1 MEVDTTKLA
10 TFLVGI
16 LGLII
21 LPLGFI
27 WSVNTVF
34 QLNIEYTLWNWLGV
48 AFLQLYLQL
57 IIKAS
62 TLHTIPKK

>member
-27 WSVNTVF
+27 WSVNAVF

-62 TLHTIPKK
+62 TLQTKTEK

>member
-16 LGLII
+16 FGLII

-27 WSVNTVF
+27 WSVNNVF
-34 QLNIEYTLWNWLGV
+34 QLNIEFTFWNWLGV

-62 TLHTIPKK
+62 TIHTVTKK

>member
-1 MEVDTTKLA
+1 MEIDTTKLA
-10 TFLVGI
+10 TFLAGI

-34 QLNIEYTLWNWLGV
+34 QLNIEYTLWNWLGI

-62 TLHTIPKK
+62 TIHTIPKK

>member
-1 MEVDTTKLA
+1 MEIDTTKLA
-10 TFLVGI
+10 TFLAGI

-27 WSVNTVF
+27 WSVNIVF

-62 TLHTIPKK
+62 TIHTIPKK